1 MLDKIIVAGFGGQ
14 GIISLGKIMAYIAMK
29 DNRNVTHFPS
39 YGAEMR
45 GGTANCSVI
54 LSDED
59 IFSPIFTHPSTVIV
73 MNDPSQIK
81 FTPMLAKD
89 GLLIMDSTHVKHPVK
104 RQDIRVVNVP
114 ATDEANKLGNV
125 KSANIILLGIYV
137 KSTNFFNKK
146 FAEDS
151 IKNYFKSKNQ
161 SIVNLNLKAFEIGY
175 HLV

>member
-14 GIISLGKIMAYIAMK
+14 GIISLGKIMAYIAMR
-29 DNRNVTHFPS
+29 DNKNVTHFPS

-54 LSDED
+54 LSDEE
-59 IFSPIFTHPSTVIV
+59 IFSPIFTNPSTIIV
-73 MNDPSQIK
+73 MNAPSQIK
-81 FTPMLAKD
+81 FTPTLAKD
-89 GLLIMDSTHVKHPVK
+89 GLLIMDSTHVTHPVK
-104 RQDIRVVNVP
+104 RDDIRVVSAP

-125 KSANIILLGIYV
+125 KTANIVLLGIYV
-137 KSTNFFNKK
+137 KATNFFNKK

-161 SIVNLNLKAFEIGY
+161 AIVDINLKAFEIGY
-175 HLV
+175 NLV